1 MDSGPP
7 SPRGRKR
14 DRLGNEKSL
23 GTLSPGSG
31 SGARTPNATRRPPPL
46 EDEEPRYVGDPSY
59 LEDFRK
65 TQIYLQ
71 LLAYRRQAHRATS
84 LYEQQS
90 EKLQIAE
97 GNARALVG
105 MWQEV
110 ERSLRSQP
118 EEPDAN
124 DSQMME
130 GINEAA
136 IYTPHLQTVLTER
149 FQSFRN
155 VLGKIAPPPTPSVT
169 AKLQAELVSLRTAHS
184 ALKTEYADI
193 SKKYEEAVE
202 AREKSE
208 RYCDEVKL
216 ELCRAGGDINAI
228 KKDDSRKPSPLPQ
241 NVTSENGNGQ
251 VEAGDEK
258 PSVKQDPELARS
270 NGAGPSTTPGPSM
283 NGTTTPLDATTDI
296 HHLLEYQSNELAAL
310 RAECLQLKKDKDEI
324 SAWVIAPTDEIIA
337 QTPLYK
343 ALVEKFAENMVSYKT
358 RSLRGEEAIEAAN
371 ALRDDMER
379 FRESAL
385 HEHRMEVESIR
396 HQLRTK
402 DADIARLRGQR
413 DVLKEENDTRKAQQA
428 VSNQSVKDVE
438 EFAKLQ
444 GNRVKVLVAEAKRLR
459 ARLAALGGEQDYLG
473 FLLQKEG
480 SDLDYVRTIEEQ
492 LRQAK
497 DREILLQGQI
507 SQFTVSI
514 PEIEPIRQSLLA
526 AQEDAVTWKRRFEHR
541 EALCSTSPEA
551 DLVRGNEEKAK
562 QIQSLR
568 LQVEQ
573 ANTAVNSLYQ
583 EIDQLTQAYE
593 GMQRMAESKIYNLK
607 ALETQVVDLTTVK
620 AKAEHKFFAVSR
632 ENLGLK
638 EQEAALKKSLDLQRS
653 ALEKAKAVEDSLH
666 AQLSNQEKELTL
678 LKTTIYKF
686 ESELQS
692 LHTELVRSKA
702 EVQAEEARM
711 NAYKA
716 DAAKYMEAESRAS
729 AQCHELG
736 EQILELRSKLK
747 EVKSIAKTAESK
759 VVTSSADPQL
769 KRERDQLFV
778 SEVFL
783 VTCVSAFA
791 K

>member
-14 DRLGNEKSL
+14 DRLGNEKLL
-23 GTLSPGSG
+23 GMLSPGSG
-31 SGARTPNATRRPPPL
+31 SGAHTPTSTRRPAPL
-46 EDEEPRYVGDPSY
+46 EEEEPRYVGDPSY
-59 LEDFRK
+59 LE
-65 TQIYLQ
+65 
-71 LLAYRRQAHRATS
+71 
-84 LYEQQS
+84 S

-97 GNARALVG
+97 GNARALIG

-110 ERSLRSQP
+110 ERCLRAQP
-118 EEPDAN
+118 EEPDAE
-124 DSQMME
+124 DAPVIEEIRES
-130 GINEAA
+130 A
-136 IYTPHLQTVLTER
+136 IHTPHLQMALAER
-149 FQSFRN
+149 FQSLKSA
-155 VLGKIAPPPTPSVT
+155 LGKITSPATSSAT
-169 AKLQAELVSLRTAHS
+169 ANLQAELASLRTAHS

-193 SKKYEEAVE
+193 SKKYEEAVD

-208 RYCDEVKL
+208 RYCDEIKL
-216 ELCRAGGDINAI
+216 ELSRAGGNINAV
-228 KKDDSRKPSPLPQ
+228 KMEDSRNPSPFPQ
-241 NVTSENGNGQ
+241 SVPSENGNGQ
-251 VEAGDEK
+251 LETKDGK
-258 PSVKQDPELARS
+258 SPVKQDPDLAGF
-270 NGAGPSTTPGPSM
+270 NGAGPSSIPEPNM
-283 NGTTTPLDATTDI
+283 NGTSSSLDPSADV
-296 HHLLEYQSNELAAL
+296 HHLLEYQSSELAAL

-343 ALVEKFAENMVSYKT
+343 ALVEKFAENMVAYKT
-358 RSLRGEEAIEAAN
+358 RSIRGEEAIEAAN

-444 GNRVKVLVAEAKRLR
+444 ENRVKVLVAEAKRLH

-473 FLLQKEG
+473 FLLQREG
-480 SDLDYVRTIEEQ
+480 SDLDYVRTLEEQ
-492 LRQAK
+492 LRQAM
-497 DREILLQGQI
+497 DREALLQAQI
-507 SQFTVSI
+507 SQFTSSL
-514 PEIEPIRQSLLA
+514 PDMEQIRQSLLA
-526 AQEDAVTWKRRFEHR
+526 AQGEVTMWKRRFEQR
-541 EALCSTSPEA
+541 ESLCDSSPQA
-551 DLVRGNEEKAK
+551 DLVRDGEEKAK
-562 QIQSLR
+562 EIQSLR

-593 GMQRMAESKIYNLK
+593 GMRRMAENKIYNLK

-638 EQEAALKKSLDLQRS
+638 EQEVALKKSLDLQRS

-678 LKTTIYKF
+678 LKSTIYKF
-686 ESELQS
+686 ECELQN
-692 LHTELVRSKA
+692 LHTEVARTKA

-711 NAYKA
+711 NAVSLSAPRLLTMTEAKIRTVLAQLQYKA
-716 DAAKYMEAESRAS
+716 DAAKYMEAECKAS

-736 EQILELRSKLK
+736 EQILELRGKLK
-747 EVKSIAKTAESK
+747 EVKSLAKTAESK
-759 VVTSSADPQL
+759 VVATSADPQL

-778 SEVFL
+778 SHV
-783 VTCVSAFA
+783 
-791 K
+791 